1 MYESQLKI
9 IKESD
14 VCDERQHCLL
24 FTSIGSVVK
33 YLSVETRQELLKMES
48 SWNTALCSAVRRLK
62 VNLEFI
68 KLFYL
73 PALVN
78 SWTFGLNALEIKIW
92 TSIIGYNILN
102 KKLKPVSL
110 SQPFLRNAFIFIF
123 FILLQYFMNNIP
135 NFWLTKFY

>member
-73 PALVN
+73 PPLVN
-78 SWTFGLNALEIKIW
+78 SWTFGPTALEIKIW

-102 KKLKPVSL
+102 KTLKPVC
-110 SQPFLRNAFIFIF
+110 QPFLRNTFIFIF
-123 FILLQYFMNNIP
+123 FILLQYFMSNIP
-135 NFWLTKFY
+135 NFWLTKLY

>member
-1 MYESQLKI
+1 MSSSKNKSFDYWVLEEKFSLGSLFDSITIIVIFNLLQLKPEDWSECECSFKLYESQLKI

-62 VNLEFI
+62 VSSEFAR
-68 KLFYL
+68 F
-73 PALVN
+73 
-78 SWTFGLNALEIKIW
+78 
-92 TSIIGYNILN
+92 
-102 KKLKPVSL
+102 
-110 SQPFLRNAFIFIF
+110 PFF
-123 FILLQYFMNNIP
+123 FSF
-135 NFWLTKFY
+135 